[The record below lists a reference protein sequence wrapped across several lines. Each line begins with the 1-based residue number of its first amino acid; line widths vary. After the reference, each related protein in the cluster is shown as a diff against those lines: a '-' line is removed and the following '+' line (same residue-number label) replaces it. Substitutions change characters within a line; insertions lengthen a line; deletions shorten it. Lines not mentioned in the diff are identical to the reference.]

1 MEGASMSTTLA
12 MPEQSAAARPLDV
25 LIAED
30 NADAAS
36 ALARFLRTAG
46 HTVRIALDGGS
57 AVEAA
62 LHDPPDVALL
72 DIGLPGYDGWEV
84 AKAIR
89 CALHGRPCFL
99 VAITG
104 FDDETD
110 RARSREAGINL
121 HLRKP
126 ADPELLLEIL
136 ERVGH
141 PFDGVHGE
149 FSHI

>member
-1 MEGASMSTTLA
+1 MSATLHA
-12 MPEQSAAARPLDV
+12 ALESATGVRPLDI

-36 ALARFLRTAG
+36 ALATYLRAAG
-46 HTVRIALDGGS
+46 HTVRVAVDGGS

-62 LHDPPDVALL
+62 LHGPPDVALL
-72 DIGLPGYDGWEV
+72 DIGLPGYDGWDV

-89 CALHGRPCFL
+89 CALQGRPCFL
-99 VAITG
+99 VAISG

-126 ADPELLLEIL
+126 AAPELLIEIL

-141 PFDGVHGE
+141 PSGE
-149 FSHI
+149 GDSEYGRRG